1 MEITGFTWAVTIAVI
16 IGLVLFDYFFH
27 VRKSHTPT
35 IKEAAIWSAIYVGLA
50 LAFGLVFFFLGDND
64 YAVEYYA
71 GFITEKALSVD
82 NLFVFMIIMTSFSVP
97 RQYQQKVLLF
107 GITFA
112 LISRTIFILAGAAIL
127 EWWSDAF
134 YIFGIFLLLLAGQQL
149 KSEFSS
155 ADEAESEAD
164 NFLVRF
170 ARKILPVA
178 EHYDGDKLT
187 TKIDGK
193 RLVTP
198 MLLVM
203 VAIGATDIIFALD
216 SIPAI
221 FGLTQEPYIVFTANA
236 FALLGLRQLY
246 FLIDGLLDR
255 LVYLGYGLAAILGF
269 IGIKLMLH
277 ALSQNN
283 LPFIYDG
290 QDVPVH
296 EPSTGTS
303 LLVIV
308 GILVVTIVWS
318 LLSPRGKALRALQ
331 NAEKFAHRYTQL
343 PDDAP
348 VEERAAAGQKMDYWT
363 QRAEEV
369 EHRYLDELIEHKD
382 QWSAI
387 IRIGH
392 ETRLEDANRRGIPAL
407 TSQKIVRT
415 KGPVLAPDTNGKS
428 NASESSEASDLK
440 D

>member
-1 MEITGFTWAVTIAVI
+1 MEITGLTWAVTIAVI

-27 VRKSHTPT
+27 VRKAHTPT
-35 IKEAAIWSAIYVGLA
+35 LKEAAIWSSIYVGLA
-50 LAFGLVFFFLGDND
+50 LAFGLVFFVLGDTD
-64 YAVEYYA
+64 HAVEYYA

-82 NLFVFMIIMTSFSVP
+82 NLFVFMIIMTSFAVP
-97 RQYQQKVLLF
+97 RQFQQKVLLF

-112 LISRTIFILAGAAIL
+112 LISRTIFILLGAAIL

-155 ADEAESEAD
+155 AEEAGSEAD
-164 NFLVRF
+164 NALVRF
-170 ARKILPVA
+170 ARKVLPVS
-178 EHYDGDKLT
+178 EHYDGDKIVT
-187 TKIDGK
+187 RVDGK
-193 RLVTP
+193 RLFTP

-203 VAIGATDIIFALD
+203 VAIGVTDLIFALD

-269 IGIKLMLH
+269 IGVKLMLH
-277 ALSQNN
+277 ALHQNN
-283 LPFIYDG
+283 LPFINDG
-290 QDVPVH
+290 EDVPVI
-296 EPSTGTS
+296 EISTGFS
-303 LLVIV
+303 LLVII
-308 GILVVTIVWS
+308 GILVITIAFS
-318 LLSPRGKALRALQ
+318 LLSPKGKALRALQ

-343 PDDAP
+343 PEDATT
-348 VEERAAAGQKMDYWT
+348 EQRQEAAEKMDYWT
-363 QRAEEV
+363 HQAQET
-369 EHRYLDELIEHKD
+369 EHRYLEELIEHKD

-387 IRIGH
+387 IRVAH

-407 TSQKIVRT
+407 MSQRIVT
-415 KGPVLAPDTNGKS
+415 TDGPVLAPDTNGKDD
-428 NASESSEASDLK
+428 EDSEARD
-440 D
+440 

>member
-1 MEITGFTWAVTIAVI
+1 MEITGFTWAVTIVVI
-16 IGLVLFDYFFH
+16 IALVLFDYFFH
-27 VRKSHTPT
+27 VRKAHTPT
-35 IKEAAIWSAIYVGLA
+35 LKEAAIWSAIYVGLA
-50 LAFGLVFFFLGDND
+50 LVFGLVFLISGDND
-64 YAVEYYA
+64 LAVEYYA

-97 RQYQQKVLLF
+97 RQFQQKVLLF

-178 EHYDGDKLT
+178 EHYDGDKLI

-203 VAIGATDIIFALD
+203 IAIGATDLIFALD

-269 IGIKLMLH
+269 IGVKLMLH

-290 QDVPVH
+290 QDVPVL

-308 GILVVTIVWS
+308 GILIVTIVWS
-318 LLSPRGKALRALQ
+318 LASPRGKALRALQ

-343 PDDAP
+343 PEDAAA
-348 VEERAAAGQKMDYWT
+348 EDRQAAGQKMDYWT

-369 EHRYLDELIEHKD
+369 ELRYLDELIDHKD

-387 IRIGH
+387 IRVGH
-392 ETRLEDANRRGIPAL
+392 ETRLEDANKRGIPAL
-407 TSQKIVRT
+407 TSQKIVST
-415 KGPVLAPDTNGKS
+415 SGPVLAPDTNGKQ
-428 NASESSEASDLK
+428 SEPSDSED
-440 D
+440 

>member
-1 MEITGFTWAVTIAVI
+1 MEITGLTWAVTIAVI
-16 IGLVLFDYFFH
+16 IGLILFDYFFH
-27 VRKSHTPT
+27 VKKSHIPT
-35 IKEAAIWSAIYVGLA
+35 LKEAAIWSAIYVGIA
-50 LAFGLVFFFLGDND
+50 LAFGLVFFMLGDTD
-64 YAVEYYA
+64 HAIEYYA

-97 RQYQQKVLLF
+97 RKFQQKVLLV

-112 LISRTIFILAGAAIL
+112 LISRTVFILAGAAIL
-127 EWWSDAF
+127 DWWSDAF
-134 YIFGIFLLLLAGQQL
+134 YIFGLFLLLLAGQQL

-155 ADEAESEAD
+155 AEEAGSEAD
-164 NFLVRF
+164 NVLVRF
-170 ARKILPVA
+170 ARKIMPVS
-178 EHYDGDKLT
+178 EQYDGEKLT

-221 FGLTQEPYIVFTANA
+221 FGLTQEPYIVFSANA

-269 IGIKLMLH
+269 IGVKLMLH

-283 LPFIYDG
+283 LPFVYDG
-290 QDVPVH
+290 QDVPVN
-296 EPSTGTS
+296 EPSTSTS

-308 GILVVTIVWS
+308 AILLVTIVWS
-318 LLSPRGKALRALQ
+318 LASPRGKALRALQ

-343 PDDAP
+343 PEDSP
-348 VEERAAAGQKMDYWT
+348 VEVQKRAAEKMDYWT
-363 QRAEEV
+363 HQAQEV
-369 EHRYLDELIEHKD
+369 EHRYLEELIDHKD

-387 IRIGH
+387 IRTAH
-392 ETRLEDANRRGIPAL
+392 ETRLEDANRRGIPAMM
-407 TSQKIVRT
+407 SQRIVT
-415 KGPVLAPDTNGKS
+415 THGPVLAPDTNGKQ
-428 NASESSEASDLK
+428 NGEPK
-440 D
+440 K

>member
-27 VRKSHTPT
+27 VRKSHSPT
-35 IKEAAIWSAIYVGLA
+35 LKEAAIWSAIYVGLA
-50 LAFGLVFFFLGDND
+50 LAFGLVFFAFGDTD
-64 YAVEYYA
+64 SAVEYYA

-82 NLFVFMIIMTSFSVP
+82 NLFVFMIIMSSFSVP

-134 YIFGIFLLLLAGQQL
+134 YLFGIFLLLLAGQQL

-170 ARKILPVA
+170 ARKVLPVA
-178 EHYDGDKLT
+178 EHYDGDKIV

-203 VAIGATDIIFALD
+203 IAIGATDIIFALD

-246 FLIDGLLDR
+246 FLIVGLLDR

-296 EPSTGTS
+296 EPSTATS
-303 LLVIV
+303 LLVII
-308 GILVVTIVWS
+308 GILVVTIIAS
-318 LLSPRGKALRALQ
+318 LTSPRGKALRALQ
-331 NAEKFAHRYTQL
+331 NAEKFAHRYSNL
-343 PDDAP
+343 PEDASA
-348 VEERAAAGQKMDYWT
+348 EDRRAAAEKMDYWT
-363 QRAEEV
+363 HRAEEV
-369 EHRYLDELIEHKD
+369 EHRYLNELIEHKD
-382 QWSAI
+382 QWSGI
-387 IRIGH
+387 IRAAH

-407 TSQKIVRT
+407 TSQKIVST
-415 KGPVLAPDTNGKS
+415 SGPVLAPDTNGKRS
-428 NASESSEASDLK
+428 DSSEGSSLND
-440 D
+440 

>member
-1 MEITGFTWAVTIAVI
+1 MEITGLTWAVTIAVI

-27 VRKSHTPT
+27 VRKAHTPT
-35 IKEAAIWSAIYVGLA
+35 IKEAAIWSAIYVSIA
-50 LAFGLVFFFLGDND
+50 LIFGLVFFAFGDSGH
-64 YAVEYYA
+64 AIEYYA

-97 RQYQQKVLLF
+97 RKFQQKVLLF

-134 YIFGIFLLLLAGQQL
+134 YIFGIFLLILAGQQL

-155 ADEAESEAD
+155 ADEAGSEAD
-164 NFLVRF
+164 NSLVRF
-170 ARKILPVA
+170 ARKILPVT
-178 EHYDGDKLT
+178 EHYDGDNVT
-187 TKIDGK
+187 TRVDGK
-193 RLVTP
+193 RMFTP

-203 VAIGATDIIFALD
+203 VAIGVTDIIFALD

-269 IGIKLMLH
+269 IGVKLMLH

-290 QDVPVH
+290 QDVPVI
-296 EPSTGTS
+296 EPSTGAS

-318 LLSPRGKALRALQ
+318 LASPRGKALRALQ
-331 NAEKFAHRYTQL
+331 NAEKFAHRYTL
-343 PDDAP
+343 LDDDAAL
-348 VEERAAAGQKMDYWT
+348 EERAAAAEKMDYWT
-363 QRAEEV
+363 QRAEAV

-387 IRIGH
+387 IRAAH
-392 ETRLEDANRRGIPAL
+392 ETRLEDANKRGLSAL
-407 TSQKIVRT
+407 TSQKIVT
-415 KGPVLAPDTNGKS
+415 TAGPVLAPDTNGDQ
-428 NASESSEASDLK
+428 SEPGDKE
-440 D
+440 

>member
-50 LAFGLVFFFLGDND
+50 LAFGLVFLVLGDTD
-64 YAVEYYA
+64 HAIEYYA
-71 GFITEKALSVD
+71 GWLTEKALSVD

-112 LISRTIFILAGAAIL
+112 LISRTVFILAGAAIL
-127 EWWSDAF
+127 EVWSDAF
-134 YIFGIFLLLLAGQQL
+134 YLFGIFLLLLAGQQL

-155 ADEAESEAD
+155 ADEASSEAD

-170 ARKILPVA
+170 ARKVLPVT

-187 TKIDGK
+187 TKVDGK
-193 RLVTP
+193 RMVTP
-198 MLLVM
+198 LLLVM
-203 VAIGATDIIFALD
+203 IAIGVTDIIFALD

-221 FGLTQEPYIVFTANA
+221 YGLTQEPYIVFTANA
-236 FALLGLRQLY
+236 FSLLGLRQLY

-303 LLVIV
+303 LLVII
-308 GILVVTIVWS
+308 GILAVTIIWS
-318 LLSPRGKALRALQ
+318 LASPRGKALRALQ
-331 NAEKFAHRYTQL
+331 NAEKFAHRYSNL
-343 PDDAP
+343 PEDTP
-348 VEERAAAGQKMDYWT
+348 REERRAAAQKMDEWT
-363 QRAEEV
+363 QRAEAV

-387 IRIGH
+387 IRAAH
-392 ETRLEDANRRGIPAL
+392 ETRLEDANRQGIPAL
-407 TSQKIVRT
+407 TSQKIVST
-415 KGPVLAPDTNGKS
+415 SGPVLAPDTNGKS
-428 NASESSEASDLK
+428 SKSFESSEDSK

>member
-1 MEITGFTWAVTIAVI
+1 MEITGFTWAVTIAI
-16 IGLVLFDYFFH
+16 IVGLILFDYFFH
-27 VRKSHTPT
+27 VRKAHIPT
-35 IKEAAIWSAIYVGLA
+35 LKEAAFWSAIYVGIA
-50 LAFGLVFFFLGDND
+50 LAFGLVFFAFGDTD
-64 YAVEYYA
+64 HAVEYYA

-82 NLFVFMIIMTSFSVP
+82 NLFVFMIIMTSFNVP
-97 RQYQQKVLLF
+97 RQFQQKVLLF

-127 EWWSDAF
+127 DAWSDAF

-155 ADEAESEAD
+155 ADEAGSEAD
-164 NFLVRF
+164 NVLVRF
-170 ARKILPVA
+170 ARKILPVS
-178 EHYDGDKLT
+178 EHYDGEKLT
-187 TKIDGK
+187 TKVDGK

-269 IGIKLMLH
+269 IGVKLMLH
-277 ALSQNN
+277 ALGQNN
-283 LPFIYDG
+283 LPFVYDG
-290 QDVPVH
+290 QDVPVT
-296 EPSTGTS
+296 EPSTGAS

-308 GILVVTIVWS
+308 GILIVTIFAS
-318 LLSPRGKALRALQ
+318 LASPRGKALRALQ
-331 NAEKFAHRYTQL
+331 NAEKFAHRYSQL
-343 PDDAP
+343 PADTT
-348 VEERAAAGQKMDYWT
+348 VEDRKAAAHKMDYWT
-363 QRAEEV
+363 QQAEEV
-369 EHRYLDELIEHKD
+369 ELRYLDELIDHKD

-387 IRIGH
+387 IRSGH
-392 ETRLEDANRRGIPAL
+392 ETRLEDANRRGLPAQI
-407 TSQKIVRT
+407 SQKIVST
-415 KGPVLAPDTNGKS
+415 DGPVLAPDTNGKQTDE
-428 NASESSEASDLK
+428 SEDSDVRE
-440 D
+440 

>member
-1 MEITGFTWAVTIAVI
+1 MEITGFTWAVTVAII
-16 IGLVLFDYFFH
+16 IGLILFDYFFH

-35 IKEAAIWSAIYVGLA
+35 LKEAAVWSAIYVGIA
-50 LAFGLVFFFLGDND
+50 LAFGLVFLAFGDMD
-64 YAVEYYA
+64 HAVEYYA

-82 NLFVFMIIMTSFSVP
+82 NLFVFMIILTSFNVP

-107 GITFA
+107 GIAFA
-112 LISRTIFILAGAAIL
+112 LISRTAFILAGAAIL
-127 EWWSDAF
+127 EVWTDAF
-134 YIFGIFLLLLAGQQL
+134 YIFGLFLLILAGQQL

-155 ADEAESEAD
+155 ADEAGSEAD

-170 ARKILPVA
+170 ARKILPVS
-178 EHYDGDKLT
+178 EHYDGDKIT
-187 TKIDGK
+187 TKIGGK

-203 VAIGATDIIFALD
+203 VAIGVTDIIFAID

-221 FGLTQEPYIVFTANA
+221 YGLTREPYIVFTANA

-290 QDVPVH
+290 QDVPVT
-296 EPSTGTS
+296 EPSTGMS
-303 LLVIV
+303 LVLIIS
-308 GILVVTIVWS
+308 ILLVTIVWS
-318 LLSPRGKALRALQ
+318 LASSRGKALRALQ
-331 NAEKFAHRYTQL
+331 NAEKFAHRYSQL
-343 PDDAP
+343 PADSS
-348 VEERAAAGQKMDYWT
+348 VEVRKTAAEKMDYWT
-363 QRAEEV
+363 QRAEET

-382 QWSAI
+382 QWSSI
-387 IRIGH
+387 IRAAH
-392 ETRLEDANRRGIPAL
+392 ETRLDDANQRGLPAR
-407 TSQKIVRT
+407 TSQKIVT
-415 KGPVLAPDTNGKS
+415 TEGPVLAPDTNGKTTD
-428 NASESSEASDLK
+428 ESSSDAR
-440 D
+440 

>member
-1 MEITGFTWAVTIAVI
+1 MEITGFTWAVTVAII
-16 IGLVLFDYFFH
+16 IGLILFDYFFH

-35 IKEAAIWSAIYVGLA
+35 LKEAAVWSAIYVGIA
-50 LAFGLVFFFLGDND
+50 LAFGLVFLAFGDMD
-64 YAVEYYA
+64 HAVEYYA

-82 NLFVFMIIMTSFSVP
+82 NLFVFMIILTSFNVP

-107 GITFA
+107 GIAFA
-112 LISRTIFILAGAAIL
+112 LISRTAFILAGAAIL
-127 EWWSDAF
+127 EVWTDAF
-134 YIFGIFLLLLAGQQL
+134 YIFGLFLLILAGQQL

-155 ADEAESEAD
+155 ADEAGSEAD

-170 ARKILPVA
+170 ARKILPVS
-178 EHYDGDKLT
+178 EHYDGDKIT
-187 TKIDGK
+187 TKIGGK

-203 VAIGATDIIFALD
+203 VAIGVTDIIFAID

-221 FGLTQEPYIVFTANA
+221 YGLTREPYIVFTANA

-290 QDVPVH
+290 QDVPVT
-296 EPSTGTS
+296 EPSTGMS
-303 LLVIV
+303 LVLIIS
-308 GILVVTIVWS
+308 ILLVTIVWS
-318 LLSPRGKALRALQ
+318 LASSRGKALRALQ
-331 NAEKFAHRYTQL
+331 NAEKFAHRYSQL
-343 PDDAP
+343 PADSS
-348 VEERAAAGQKMDYWT
+348 VEVRKTAAEKMDYWT
-363 QRAEEV
+363 QRAEET

-382 QWSAI
+382 QWSSI
-387 IRIGH
+387 IRAAH
-392 ETRLEDANRRGIPAL
+392 ETRLDDANQRGLPAR
-407 TSQKIVRT
+407 TSQKIVT
-415 KGPVLAPDTNGKS
+415 TEGPVLAPDTNGKTTDES
-428 NASESSEASDLK
+428 SSEAR
-440 D
+440 

>member
-16 IGLVLFDYFFH
+16 IGLVIFDYFFH

-50 LAFGLVFFFLGDND
+50 LAFGLVFFILGDTD

-82 NLFVFMIIMTSFSVP
+82 NLFVFMIIMTSFNVP
-97 RQYQQKVLLF
+97 RPYQQKVLLF

-155 ADEAESEAD
+155 ADEAKSEAD

-170 ARKILPVA
+170 ARKILPVS

-187 TKIDGK
+187 TKVDGK

-303 LLVIV
+303 LLVII

-428 NASESSEASDLK
+428 NASESSESSDLK